1 MRVPC
6 RPRWC
11 HAVALMLLAALLAAC
26 GADDAAVPDDGAGD
40 AAAVTVAGSEF
51 DPGRIEVAPGTTV
64 TWTNEDGLPH
74 TVTAGVPDAPDDAFD
89 EPLAGSGGTAS
100 ITFDEP
106 GTFPYFCR
114 IHPRMTA
121 EVVVG

>member
-1 MRVPC
+1 MQVLD
-6 RPRWC
+6 RPRPSRAIV
-11 HAVALMLLAALLAAC
+11 AVLLVALLAAC
-26 GADDAAVPDDGAGD
+26 GADDGAVSGDGAD
-40 AAAVTVAGSEF
+40 DTDAVTVAGSAF
-51 DPGRIEVAPGTTV
+51 DPNRIEVAPGTTV

-74 TVTAGVPDAPDDAFD
+74 TVTAGSPDGPADDFD
-89 EPLAGSGGTAS
+89 ERLDGSGGTAS
-100 ITFDEP
+100 ITFDDP